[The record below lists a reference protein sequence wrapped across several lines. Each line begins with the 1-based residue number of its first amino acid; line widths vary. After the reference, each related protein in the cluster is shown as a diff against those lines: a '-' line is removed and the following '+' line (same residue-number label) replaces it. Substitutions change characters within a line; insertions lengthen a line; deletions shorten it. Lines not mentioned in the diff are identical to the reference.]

1 MISFGH
7 VFQEKYISYVS
18 NNIINRKYDR
28 YNEVN
33 NIKFS
38 INENLKKI
46 SNIIIRIKNKNFKHK
61 LIDLNRIC
69 NEYIDYIYDT
79 IYNSDD
85 IIFIRNYYNIILIDN
100 KIKKI
105 VKYLLKINKEL
116 RSYKLIENIKSN
128 INQIDILIIK
138 EQIKCNQYLND

>member
-100 KIKKI
+100 KIKK
-105 VKYLLKINKEL
+105 LLSI
-116 RSYKLIENIKSN
+116 Y
-128 INQIDILIIK
+128 
-138 EQIKCNQYLND
+138 